1 MTRSRL
7 GAVALLLAATAMA
20 AFLVAPIVWLLA
32 LAATGSLGSALANP
46 TVLDALGLSLAS
58 TLISL
63 IVIVALGT
71 PLAWLMARSTGRIAQ
86 LASTAVDLPL
96 VLPPAVAGLALLLLL
111 GRRGPVGGLLEDL
124 GLGVAFTSA
133 AVVLA
138 QTFVAA
144 PFFIRSVRTGFAGIG
159 HEIRDAARID
169 GADEWAAFIHI
180 GIPLATPALATGAVL
195 AWTRALGEFGATIFF
210 AGSLPGVTQTLPL
223 AVYSAFQA
231 DLEASIAAAAIL
243 VAAAA
248 VVLGGLRLLGASTA
262 TEQGTG

>member
-1 MTRSRL
+1 MIRTRIGSL
-7 GAVALLLAATAMA
+7 ALLAAATLMA
-20 AFLVAPIVWLLA
+20 AFLVAPVGWLLV
-32 LAATGSLGSALANP
+32 LAATGTLGTALTDP

-63 IVIVALGT
+63 AVIVALGT
-71 PLAWLMARSTGRIAQ
+71 PLAWLLARSSGR
-86 LASTAVDLPL
+86 LARLAATAVDLPL

-111 GRRGPVGGLLEDL
+111 GRRGPLGALLADA

-144 PFFIRSVRTGFAGIG
+144 PFYVRSVRAGFVNLS

-169 GADEWAAFIHI
+169 GADEWATFLHI
-180 GIPLATPALATGAVL
+180 GIPLAMPALATGAVL

-223 AVYSAFQA
+223 AVYSAFQEN
-231 DLEASIAAAAIL
+231 LEASIAAAAIL
-243 VAAAA
+243 VVAAAI
-248 VVLGGLRLLGASTA
+248 VLGSLRLFGSQAA
-262 TEQGTG
+262 TEQGA